1 MVWLVSSVL
10 TLLGGMGSVY
20 YVCLLGKWL
29 EEERMGK
36 REASLSI
43 LAGLCLHVAV
53 AMASRGLP
61 AVVSIHSETVMW
73 LTHGGMMLSLCT
85 SVMTL
90 HCLRRKCG

>member
-1 MVWLVSSVL
+1 MWLVSSVL

-43 LAGLCLHVAV
+43 LAGLCLHVAI
-53 AMASRGLP
+53 ATAGRGLQ
-61 AVVSIHSETVMW
+61 AVVSIQAETVMW
-73 LTHGGMMLSLCT
+73 LTHGGMILSLCT